1 MPIGAPSHRPAPK
14 SGNKPRERPM
24 LAMRLSELGSMGS
37 PLISAFQSLLAGN
50 GSAPL
55 SGAPTPRVAPRTS
68 PYTWPP
74 GGGAG
79 AGAPGAGEPGGGET
93 GAASPP
99 PPPQGATRA
108 PKLAMARHRLIA
120 PRRRLRKASPGTNGA
135 QGVGVMVMGASPQ
148 STRSMPPQRCWFAT
162 ELCENVSMILGHRT
176 AFAHTSSL
184 IQLVKDCQI
193 GRASCGERG

>member
-24 LAMRLSELGSMGS
+24 LAMRLPELGSMGS

-79 AGAPGAGEPGGGET
+79 AGAPGAGEPGGGEP

-99 PPPQGATRA
+99 PPPQAATRA
-108 PKLAMARHRLIA
+108 PV
-120 PRRRLRKASPGTNGA
+120 P
-135 QGVGVMVMGASPQ
+135 
-148 STRSMPPQRCWFAT
+148 WW
-162 ELCENVSMILGHRT
+162 
-176 AFAHTSSL
+176 
-184 IQLVKDCQI
+184 QLV
-193 GRASCGERG
+193 AAA